1 MTNIP
6 LTVSKPA
13 RYTGNEL
20 NTVKKDFHVSPCN
33 GRTDMIRFA
42 LAFPDTYE
50 IGMSHLGLKILYQIL
65 NMIDY
70 VWAERVYAP
79 WTDMEELMRK
89 EGILLSSLESS
100 TPLRSFDIV
109 GFSLQYEMSY
119 TNVLNMLDLAQIPL
133 LSKDRDDSYPLIIA
147 GGPCAFNPEPIAD
160 FIDLFVIGD
169 GEEIVTEIVEC
180 YKTYKDL
187 DKPKLLE
194 KMAEIEGIYVPTLYS
209 LEEQPNGMLVV
220 SDGKKVR
227 KRFVIDLDEAIFPVD
242 YIVPF
247 MRPIHD
253 RAVIEIMRGCSRGC
267 RFCQAGMIYRPV
279 RERSSTTIEK
289 LAEKVIE
296 NTGYEEL
303 SLSSLSTCDHSS
315 IYRIVTYLVDSLGK
329 EKHVSIS
336 LPSLRTDAFSLELAQ
351 KIESAGKTGL
361 TFAPEVA
368 TDRLRNVI
376 NKDISKTHVL
386 STVESAFSSG
396 WDTLK
401 LYFMIG
407 LPTETEDDVSEI
419 ASLIRAVLSVARQNN
434 RRASLSVSI
443 STFVPKAHTPFQW
456 EQQLSI
462 EEVRQKQRILID
474 RLGRNNRIDVSFHSP
489 QLSFIEGVFARGD
502 RRLSKVLLEAQRL
515 GCKFDGWTEHF
526 DFNKWMK
533 AFTEC
538 GIDPSFYHKSRAF
551 DQVLPWDH
559 IDSGVKKE
567 FLLAE
572 RNRAYHAEMTP
583 DCRTGECSE
592 CGVCDEK
599 VKVKLDK
606 ENNPV
611 PSIQHPEFI
620 AQNPVSRIRFQFSKG
635 TEVKY
640 TSHLDLISVFTR
652 AFRRAD
658 IPIAYS
664 LGFSPHPK
672 ISFSSALPVGT
683 TSEAEFADIEL
694 DKSVEVEDFVS
705 RVNAQLP
712 FGVMILRAQEISLR
726 AESLMAQ
733 TGFASYLVRIPESDC
748 QITNDLEK
756 KIQSIMS
763 SDQIIVGR
771 RQKSKRP
778 DKQNVGNISQIDIK
792 PYVKSI
798 KLSGCDNGTLQ
809 LEMTL
814 GDGGSNK
821 VRPEEIVGLLFSDIA
836 GDSEQYHKVS
846 IPDIQKTEFFIE
858 NQGRFFSPMEFLEN

>member
-1 MTNIP
+1 MINIP
-6 LTVSKPA
+6 ITVSKPA

-20 NTVKKDFHVSPCN
+20 NTVKKDLNQP
-33 GRTDMIRFA
+33 MIRFA

-50 IGMSHLGLKILYQIL
+50 VGMSHLGLKILYHIL
-65 NMIDY
+65 NTIND

-79 WTDMEELMRK
+79 WTDMEETMRK
-89 EGILLSSLESS
+89 DGILLSSLESS
-100 TPLRSFDIV
+100 TPLRSFNII

-119 TNVLNMLDLAQIPL
+119 TNILNMLDLSKIPL

-160 FIDLFVIGD
+160 FIDMFVIGD
-169 GEEIVTEIVEC
+169 GEEIVIEIVEC
-180 YKTYKDL
+180 YRTYKGL
-187 DKPKLLE
+187 SRRQLLE
-194 KMAEIEGIYVPTLYS
+194 RMAEIEGIYVPTLFTI
-209 LEEQPNGMLVV
+209 EEQPDGVLAV
-220 SDGKKVR
+220 SGGKKVR
-227 KRFVIDLDEAIFPVD
+227 KRVISDLDKAIFPVD

-247 MRPIHD
+247 MKPIHD
-253 RAVIEIMRGCSRGC
+253 RAVIEVMRGCSRGC

-279 RERSSTTIEK
+279 RERTSTTIEE

-296 NTGYEEL
+296 KTGYEEL

-315 IYRIVTYLVDSLGK
+315 IYRIVTDLANSLGK
-329 EKHVSIS
+329 KKHVSIS

-368 TDRLRNVI
+368 TDRLRSVI

-419 ASLIRAVLSVARQNN
+419 ASLIKETLNVARQNN

-456 EQQLSI
+456 ERQLSI
-462 EEVRQKQRILID
+462 EEIQQRQRFLMGKI
-474 RLGRNNRIDVSFHSP
+474 GRNSRVDVSFHSP
-489 QLSFIEGVFARGD
+489 QLSFLEGVFARGD
-502 RRLSKVLLEAQRL
+502 RRLSKVLLEAQKA

-533 AFTEC
+533 AFAEC
-538 GIDPSFYHKSRAF
+538 GIDPSFYLKARAF

-559 IDSGVKKE
+559 INSGVIKK

-572 RNRAYHAEMTP
+572 RNKAYLAEMTP

-592 CGVCDEK
+592 CGICDEK
-599 VKVKLDK
+599 VMVKLDK
-606 ENNPV
+606 ENIPAS
-611 PSIQHPEFI
+611 SIQHPESS
-620 AQNPVSRIRFQFSKG
+620 AQNPVSKIRFQFNKG
-635 TEVKY
+635 TEVKF
-640 TSHLDLISVFTR
+640 TSHLDLINVFTR
-652 AFRRAD
+652 AFRRAE

-664 LGFSPHPK
+664 HGFSPHPK
-672 ISFSSALPVGT
+672 ISFGSALPVGT

-694 DKSVEVEDFVS
+694 EKNVAVEDFIS
-705 RVNAQLP
+705 CVNAQLP
-712 FGVMILRAQEISLR
+712 HGIMILRAQEIPLR

-733 TGFASYLVRIPESDC
+733 TGFASYIVRISESDC
-748 QITNDLEK
+748 RIANELEN

-763 SDQIIVGR
+763 SNQIMVGR

-778 DKQNVGNISQIDIK
+778 DRQNADNISQINIK
-792 PYVKSI
+792 SYVKSI
-798 KLSGCDNGTLQ
+798 KLSGCDNGLLQ
-809 LEMTL
+809 LEMIL

-821 VRPEEIVGLLFSDIA
+821 VRPEEIVSLLFSDFA
-836 GDSEQYHKVS
+836 EDSEQYHKVS
-846 IPDIQKTEFFIE
+846 VPDIQKTGFFIE
-858 NQGRFFSPMEFLEN
+858 SQGRFFSPMEFFGN